1 MSHKIFEMKFSAI
14 YDAYINKV
22 ERKHQSQND
31 LDTIISWLTGYSPV
45 QIHHNED
52 TMRGFFENAP
62 HYNEKASLVTGV
74 ICGVRVEDVEDPL
87 MKQIRVLDKLVD
99 ELAKGKS
106 LDKILKY

>member
-1 MSHKIFEMKFSAI
+1 MSHKIFEMKFFAI

-31 LDTIISWLTGYSPV
+31 LDTIISWLTGYSPD

-52 TMRGFFENAP
+52 TMREFFENTP
-62 HYNEKASLVTGV
+62 QYNEKASLVTGV